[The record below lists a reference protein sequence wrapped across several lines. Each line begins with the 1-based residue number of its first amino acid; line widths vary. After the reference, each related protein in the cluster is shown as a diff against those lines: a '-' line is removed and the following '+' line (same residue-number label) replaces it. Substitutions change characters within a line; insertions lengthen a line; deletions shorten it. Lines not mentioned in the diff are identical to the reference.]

1 MSSRTLSGIAAV
13 LVALAVSAG
22 CDAPSSSVDPN
33 DLRGVF
39 DKDAGASASAS
50 ASAAAKPRASA
61 SAAPPAPTERA
72 PSDPGCVAAR
82 GAPAEAQR
90 VAGRPACRGAEVRE
104 WRDPTGAP
112 RYGCLYTPS
121 DLSKRGELPLLVFFH
136 GTGPGLD
143 DPSSIAKLTDLR
155 KHQDSADLTREGRP
169 GFLVLGVQG
178 RALGGG
184 GLSFDTDHTAPDNV
198 DRVVVDHFVD
208 ELLERK
214 IVDARRIYA
223 VGMGKGGEMAATY
236 TMLRADRVAAFAAF
250 APLTPSAE
258 WICPGP
264 PPPGLVLYR
273 ACDKIAPCE
282 AVESWLLARDGQRA
296 ETRRVR
302 LGDAGL
308 EEPSCTVRNKCTPK
322 KAEANH
328 HRWPKGKE
336 KDVLGFLGG
345 YVLKAP

>member
-1 MSSRTLSGIAAV
+1 MRLFLSLPFA
-13 LVALAVSAG
+13 LLALAVSAG

-39 DKDAGASASAS
+39 DKDAGPAEAASAPTTKA
-50 ASAAAKPRASA
+50 RASA
-61 SAAPPAPTERA
+61 TAPPPAPSERP
-72 PSDPGCVAAR
+72 PSDPGCVAPR
-82 GAPAEAQR
+82 GAPKEPRR
-90 VAGRPACRGAEVRE
+90 VAGRPACRAAEVLE
-104 WRDPTGAP
+104 WRDPIGAP
-112 RYGCLYTPS
+112 RYACVYTPG
-121 DLSKRGELPLLVFFH
+121 DLSKRGELPLVVFFH

-155 KHQDSADLTREGRP
+155 KHQDKADLTREGRP
-169 GFLVLGVQG
+169 GFLLLGIQG
-178 RALGGG
+178 RALDGAA
-184 GLSFDTDHTAPDNV
+184 LSFDTDHTAADNV
-198 DRVVVDHFVD
+198 DRVVVDHFID
-208 ELLERK
+208 ELAERK
-214 IVDARRIYA
+214 IVDDRRIYA

-236 TMLRADRVAAFAAF
+236 AMLRADRVAAFAAF

-264 PPPGLVLYR
+264 PPPGLVVYR

-282 AVESWLLARDGQRA
+282 EVESWLLMRDGQRA
-296 ETRRVR
+296 VTRRMR
-302 LGDAGL
+302 LGDAGA
-308 EEPSCTVRNKCTPK
+308 EEPSCAVRNKCTPK

-345 YVLKAP
+345 YVLKVP